1 MIQVSDMLGDALR
14 GRSIT
19 AVSFITLVFDP
30 MDTVNGTLNITEAPR
45 DMTVDGVTYT
55 SADNL
60 AALSAPETQNSVDR
74 DHYTISF
81 ADSDGAMRNRFRAAG
96 VHGVP
101 VTVRLG
107 LFDDSDEFISDLLNV
122 YQGQSAAMTWRPQG
136 QGYVLEVGFTGQL
149 TQLDSANTFLTNPDS
164 QAKLDTADTSMNEV
178 HSTTSDDAI
187 RWGRKT

>member
-1 MIQVSDMLGDALR
+1 
-14 GRSIT
+14 
-19 AVSFITLVFDP
+19 
-30 MDTVNGTLNITEAPR
+30 
-45 DMTVDGVTYT
+45 
-55 SADNL
+55 
-60 AALSAPETQNSVDR
+60 
-74 DHYTISF
+74 
-81 ADSDGAMRNRFRAAG
+81 MRNRFRAAG

-107 LFDDSDEFISDLLNV
+107 LFDDSDVFISDLLNV

-136 QGYVLEVGFTGQL
+136 DGYILEVGFTGQL
-149 TQLDSANTFLTNPDS
+149 TQLDSANSFLTNPDS